1 MAVAYGIAREAV
13 RDGVVFTV
21 DVTHKRRVPTV
32 SEAFTQVIA
41 ILKENAEVGT
51 VAAPLTVVALND
63 EHGVQLKNQ
72 RPAHRVTNGTPKA
85 SAEAVEFG
93 NIVGRRTRTQV
104 GCERNRG

>member
-63 EHGVQLKNQ
+63 EHGVQLEHQ
-72 RPAHRVTNGTPKA
+72 WSTHRISDSAPQA
-85 SAEAVEFG
+85 RAEAVEF
-93 NIVGRRTRTQV
+93 NNVIRGRARA
-104 GCERNRG
+104 